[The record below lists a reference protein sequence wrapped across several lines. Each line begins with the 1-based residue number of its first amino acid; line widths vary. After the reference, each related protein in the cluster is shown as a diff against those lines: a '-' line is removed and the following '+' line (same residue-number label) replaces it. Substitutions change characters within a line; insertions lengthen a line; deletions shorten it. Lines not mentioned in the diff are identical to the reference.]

1 MFGQKGTHY
10 TLQLP
15 TPLGKD
21 GETKCTSRAELE
33 TQALRQ
39 YNIRL
44 QLVKEEKVMVKGIS
58 ERFSIFISFWEEG
71 YKGEGLI

>member
-44 QLVKEEKVMVKGIS
+44 QLVKGIS